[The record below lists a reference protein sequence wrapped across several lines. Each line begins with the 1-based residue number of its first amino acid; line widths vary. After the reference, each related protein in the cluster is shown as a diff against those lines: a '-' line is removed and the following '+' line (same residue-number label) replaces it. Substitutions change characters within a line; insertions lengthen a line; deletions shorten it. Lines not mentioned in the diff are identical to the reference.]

1 MRTFSGLWPALVTP
15 FTADDQ
21 VNVPVLKNLADYLLG
36 KNVDGFYVG
45 GTTGEG
51 VLMSVEERQLVAE
64 TVLAQV
70 NRRVPVVV
78 HVGCMAVRDAVA
90 LAKHAQ
96 ANGADGIS
104 SILPP
109 LYDSTRSLR
118 AYYEALGAAAPDL
131 PLFSYLLNP
140 NIDAVALLREL
151 AHIPNFAGAKYTG
164 PNMYEL
170 RQIIDLGGGRWT
182 VFSGM
187 DEQCIY
193 GRMMGANGAI
203 GSTLNFMPGVYREI
217 YKCLAAGDYATAQ
230 DWQVRANRVIEV
242 LIAVGYP
249 GTLKE
254 VIRMIGFDCGHS
266 RLPKFP
272 LTEDQCRKLHE
283 GLHATDFSQLIVL

>member
-1 MRTFSGLWPALVTP
+1 MRTFSGIWPALVTP

-21 VNVPVLKNLADYLLG
+21 VNVPVLKNLVDYLLG
-36 KNVDGFYVG
+36 KHVDGFYVG

-51 VLMSVEERQLVAE
+51 VLMSVEERQLVVE

-70 NRRVPVVV
+70 NHRVPVIV
-78 HVGCMAVRDAVA
+78 HVGAMAVRDAVT

-96 ANGADGIS
+96 ATGADGIS

-109 LYDSTRSLR
+109 LYDGTRSLR
-118 AYYEALGAAAPDL
+118 AYYAAIGAAAPDL
-131 PLFSYLLNP
+131 PLLGYLLNP
-140 NIDAVALLREL
+140 TIDAAALMREL
-151 AHIPNFAGAKYTG
+151 SSIPNFAGSKYTG

-193 GRMMGANGAI
+193 GRMMGVNGAI
-203 GSTLNFMPGVYREI
+203 GSTLNFMPGVYRQI
-217 YKCLAAGDYATAQ
+217 YKCLEAGDYAAAQ
-230 DWQVRANRVIEV
+230 DWQVRANKVTEV
-242 LIAVGYP
+242 LITVGYP

-254 VIRMIGFDCGHS
+254 ALRMIGFDCGS
-266 RLPKFP
+266 PRLPKFP
-272 LTEDQCRKLHE
+272 LSEDQCRKLQE
-283 GLHATDFSQLIVL
+283 GLKATDFAQLTAL